1 MSNMLGKKSKAPI
14 FLTVAIIL
22 IIVIAYV
29 AYQRSPASVGLKVI
43 DGATNGKAYDL
54 PDSLTGTVK
63 KGKYVVFVSN
73 GRVIDSSSVRSGK
86 WDLYADTD
94 GNSDYGFLYVTNK
107 HYDTLD
113 EFQAKNSLA
122 SEKIVFTRRAIQA
135 EKSSE
140 TSMENDEDDSSASS
154 DSNSNESSSASSSSE
169 HSSKS
174 EQASSKAASKSMA
187 LGSFK
192 KSLQA
197 RVQNDSVHLSS
208 YQLNGGNEVTYTA
221 TAETA
226 AFDRATLQAYADHLF
241 DNTQQL
247 AAMCDISIPVVIV
260 LQAPN
265 GNFLARTKLDG
276 TAKVYPQ

>member
-1 MSNMLGKKSKAPI
+1 MSNMLGKKSKSPI

-63 KGKYVVFVSN
+63 KGKYVIFVSN
-73 GRVIDSSSVRSGK
+73 GHVIDSSSVRSGK

-113 EFQAKNSLA
+113 EFQTKNSLA
-122 SEKIVFTRRAIQA
+122 SEKIVFTRKAIQA
-135 EKSSE
+135 ERSSE
-140 TSMENDEDDSSASS
+140 SSMESEEDDSSANS
-154 DSNSNESSSASSSSE
+154 DSSSNESSSVSSSSAA
-169 HSSKS
+169 SSKS
-174 EQASSKAASKSMA
+174 EQSSKAASKSMA
-187 LGSFK
+187 LDSFK

-208 YQLNGGNEVTYTA
+208 YQLNGGSEVTYTA

-241 DNTQQL
+241 DNTQHL
-247 AAMCDISIPVVIV
+247 AAMCDISIPVFIV

>member
-1 MSNMLGKKSKAPI
+1 MLGKKSKAPI

-63 KGKYVVFVSN
+63 KGKYVIFVSN
-73 GRVIDSSSVRSGK
+73 GHVIDSSSVRSGK

-113 EFQAKNSLA
+113 KFQAKNSLA

-154 DSNSNESSSASSSSE
+154 DSNSNESSSASS
-169 HSSKS
+169 
-174 EQASSKAASKSMA
+174 KAASKSMA
-187 LGSFK
+187 LDSFK

-208 YQLNGGNEVTYTA
+208 YQLNGGSEVTYTA